1 MTLDYIEIIQPIG
14 TFYMCSIKAT
24 LLLKMVE
31 VKRRSEDP
39 TGVQRDLSNKR
50 TKEIAD
56 YCSDPDAVFP
66 TPIVVS
72 VYQLNGIKIDSVQKK
87 IVFPDNCIIGDVI
100 DGQHRLWGISKSADA
115 NLFDL
120 PVVFMFGLNTEEKAY
135 IFATINSNQT
145 KVNPSLIYDLFDIA
159 STRSPQKTVHQI
171 ARAFHSEPDSPFF
184 NRLKMLGRKEPT
196 QESATLSQG
205 TFCKSI
211 LRLITRTPDEDARDL
226 KNQRKLQEDQDLPL
240 RHLFIKGSDNLIAKI
255 LHNCFSAL
263 KKVFPQEWDSPHDNI
278 LWKTTGFNGIILS
291 LSTIIRKGFKG
302 NDLSQ
307 SFFEKCFYLFKTHL
321 ADRSIRLDKENFGG
335 GGEQVQR
342 KFANL
347 LLSSIADIN
356 PDTQVSYRKEYDVVS
371 FIESIPD
378 VSIYEIFDI
387 TYMLIHGSVPYDT
400 INASMEDDGSITIL
414 HPLVAETVSIPAD
427 KRRIAISQIEKK
439 YMDGLDP
446 DSWLG
451 FKEALEK
458 D

>member
-1 MTLDYIEIIQPIG
+1 M
-14 TFYMCSIKAT
+14 
-24 LLLKMVE
+24 
-31 VKRRSEDP
+31 
-39 TGVQRDLSNKR
+39 
-50 TKEIAD
+50 
-56 YCSDPDAVFP
+56 
-66 TPIVVS
+66 
-72 VYQLNGIKIDSVQKK
+72 
-87 IVFPDNCIIGDVI
+87 
-100 DGQHRLWGISKSADA
+100 
-115 NLFDL
+115 
-120 PVVFMFGLNTEEKAY
+120 
-135 IFATINSNQT
+135 
-145 KVNPSLIYDLFDIA
+145 
-159 STRSPQKTVHQI
+159 
-171 ARAFHSEPDSPFF
+171 
-184 NRLKMLGRKEPT
+184 
-196 QESATLSQG
+196 
-205 TFCKSI
+205 
-211 LRLITRTPDEDARDL
+211 
-226 KNQRKLQEDQDLPL
+226 
-240 RHLFIKGSDNLIAKI
+240 
-255 LHNCFSAL
+255 
-263 KKVFPQEWDSPHDNI
+263 
-278 LWKTTGFNGIILS
+278 
-291 LSTIIRKGFKG
+291 
-302 NDLSQ
+302 
-307 SFFEKCFYLFKTHL
+307 HL